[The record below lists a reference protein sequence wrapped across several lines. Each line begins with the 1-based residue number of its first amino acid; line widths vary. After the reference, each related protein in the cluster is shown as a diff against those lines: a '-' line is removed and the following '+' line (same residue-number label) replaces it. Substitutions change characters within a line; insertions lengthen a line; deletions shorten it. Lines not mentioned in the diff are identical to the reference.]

1 MLGRPLWDC
10 APGIGA
16 ILKPAGAD
24 VLFLDSVL
32 PAVGMGEDRLR
43 SDAQVP
49 FLFTSALDSL
59 GRPSLAF
66 GHPPKG
72 QPEGEPFGSFAWV
85 AANRLVWLGT
95 RAESERHA
103 IRWRPKKRNERGH
116 IPGIL
121 LTFSY
126 GLDGRPESVTWADD
140 DESTRDWILAA
151 LVNGP
156 RSIGD
161 MAEEMF
167 AEMDDAPAG
176 ETDRIHER
184 LKKALGRMARD
195 GWVIK
200 SGTYGPRVTWSL
212 RVSDGRK

>member
-1 MLGRPLWDC
+1 
-10 APGIGA
+10 
-16 ILKPAGAD
+16 
-24 VLFLDSVL
+24 
-32 PAVGMGEDRLR
+32 
-43 SDAQVP
+43 
-49 FLFTSALDSL
+49 
-59 GRPSLAF
+59 
-66 GHPPKG
+66 
-72 QPEGEPFGSFAWV
+72 
-85 AANRLVWLGT
+85 
-95 RAESERHA
+95 
-103 IRWRPKKRNERGH
+103 
-116 IPGIL
+116 
-121 LTFSY
+121 
-126 GLDGRPESVTWADD
+126 VTWADD